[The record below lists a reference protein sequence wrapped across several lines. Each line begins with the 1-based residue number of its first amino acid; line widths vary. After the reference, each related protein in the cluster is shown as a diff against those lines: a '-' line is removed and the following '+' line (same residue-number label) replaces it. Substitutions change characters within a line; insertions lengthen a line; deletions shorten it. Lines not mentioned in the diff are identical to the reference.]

1 MALINIIDPAAVADR
16 LVLALKGHLL
26 DAENVEVH
34 TVTLPQSSGLSNET
48 VLFAA
53 SWNDNGRAVNRR
65 LVARVAPTG
74 PSLFPSYDL
83 RLESRVIG
91 ALSTHSC
98 VPVPEVLFYEDDSSL
113 LGAPF
118 IVMGHVDGQAA
129 ADDPPFTVSGWVMEL
144 APRQRAQMADNGL
157 KALAAIHQVDW
168 RRAGLSDLDR
178 SDAHRSPLDVLL
190 EDWRSCY
197 QWAADGRSNVTVEA
211 GLGWLDSHRPTHES
225 STVLCWGDARFGNL
239 LIKHDLTVG
248 AVLDWEMTGVGA
260 PELDLGWWLFLFRH
274 HTEGIGVPIPDGFPD
289 AKAAGERYEEL
300 TSRAVHDIHYYEV
313 LAAVR
318 LSILTQR
325 ATTLL
330 IKAGI
335 LPTDAPMLLNNPATN
350 LLATMADLPSP
361 GGMTATPMTRGK

>member
-74 PSLFPSYDL
+74 PSLFQSYDL
-83 RLESRVIG
+83 ALESRVIG

-157 KALAAIHQVDW
+157 KALAAPMRTAHRWTFFSKTGGPATSGRPTVAPMSRS
-168 RRAGLSDLDR
+168 RRVSAGLIAIGQRMS
-178 SDAHRSPLDVLL
+178 HPP
-190 EDWRSCY
+190 SC
-197 QWAADGRSNVTVEA
+197 
-211 GLGWLDSHRPTHES
+211 
-225 STVLCWGDARFGNL
+225 
-239 LIKHDLTVG
+239 VG
-248 AVLDWEMTGVGA
+248 VMHG
-260 PELDLGWWLFLFRH
+260 
-274 HTEGIGVPIPDGFPD
+274 
-289 AKAAGERYEEL
+289 
-300 TSRAVHDIHYYEV
+300 S
-313 LAAVR
+313 
-318 LSILTQR
+318 
-325 ATTLL
+325 ATC
-330 IKAGI
+330 
-335 LPTDAPMLLNNPATN
+335 
-350 LLATMADLPSP
+350 
-361 GGMTATPMTRGK
+361 